1 MSNIEIKVIKK
12 KKESLILSVVMII
25 LCIISLIFFSSDYLK
40 VLNNEY
46 VNINNSKSLEDAIKN
61 KERYVR
67 ADLRKAKLEVYS
79 LENKNKKK
87 LNLYTLDFDNKKV
100 MIFLRDNT
108 IITDKVYLNI
118 ESFDGNKK
126 SIKELL
132 NNSDY
137 YDAILSN
144 ENFILNRDIDLTKMY
159 VIYILII
166 LSIVTII
173 LDIYYINN
181 PKKTNTYKKYMKKLY
196 IW

>member
-61 KERYVR
+61 KERYVS
-67 ADLRKAKLEVYS
+67 ADLREAKLEVYS
-79 LENKNKKK
+79 LENKNEKK

-137 YDAILSN
+137 YDVVLSN
-144 ENFILNRDIDLTKMY
+144 ENFTLNRDIDLTKMY

-196 IW
+196 I

>member
-67 ADLRKAKLEVYS
+67 SDLRKAKLEVYS

-196 IW
+196 I

>member
-1 MSNIEIKVIKK
+1 MSNIEIKVIRK
-12 KKESLILSVVMII
+12 KKESLILSIVMII

-46 VNINNSKSLEDAIKN
+46 VNINNSKSLDDTIKN
-61 KERYVR
+61 KERYVS

-196 IW
+196 I

>member
-61 KERYVR
+61 KERYVS
-67 ADLRKAKLEVYS
+67 ADLRDAKLETYS
-79 LENKNKKK
+79 LENKKGKR

-108 IITDKVYLNI
+108 IITYKVYLNI

-196 IW
+196 I

>member
-46 VNINNSKSLEDAIKN
+46 VNINNSKSLEDSIKN
-61 KERYVR
+61 KERYVS

-118 ESFDGNKK
+118 ESFDENKK

-132 NNSDY
+132 NSSDY
-137 YDAILSN
+137 YNVILSN
-144 ENFILNRDIDLTKMY
+144 ENFTLNRNIDLTKMY

-196 IW
+196 I

>member
-12 KKESLILSVVMII
+12 KKESLMLSIVMII

-61 KERYVR
+61 KERYVS
-67 ADLRKAKLEVYS
+67 ADLREATLEVYS
-79 LENKNKKK
+79 LENKNEKK

-144 ENFILNRDIDLTKMY
+144 ENFTLNRNIDLTKMY

-196 IW
+196 I

>member
-61 KERYVR
+61 KERYVS
-67 ADLRKAKLEVYS
+67 ADLREAKLEVYS
-79 LENKNKKK
+79 LENKNEKK

-137 YDAILSN
+137 YDVVLSN

-196 IW
+196 I

>member
-12 KKESLILSVVMII
+12 KKESLILSIVMII

-79 LENKNKKK
+79 LENKNEKK

-144 ENFILNRDIDLTKMY
+144 ENFTLNRDIDLTKMY

-196 IW
+196 I

>member
-61 KERYVR
+61 KERYVS
-67 ADLRKAKLEVYS
+67 ADLRDAKLETYS
-79 LENKNKKK
+79 LENKKGKR

-108 IITDKVYLNI
+108 IITYKVYLNI

-137 YDAILSN
+137 YDVVLSN
-144 ENFILNRDIDLTKMY
+144 ENFILNRNIDLTKMY

-181 PKKTNTYKKYMKKLY
+181 PKKTNTYKKYMQKLY
-196 IW
+196 I

>member
-12 KKESLILSVVMII
+12 KKESLMLSVVMII

-46 VNINNSKSLEDAIKN
+46 VNINNSKSLDDAIKN
-61 KERYVR
+61 KERYVSV
-67 ADLRKAKLEVYS
+67 DLRKAKLEVYS

-132 NNSDY
+132 NNIDY

-196 IW
+196 I

>member
-12 KKESLILSVVMII
+12 KKESLMLSIVMII

-46 VNINNSKSLEDAIKN
+46 VNINNSKSLNDAIKN
-61 KERYVR
+61 KERYVSV
-67 ADLRKAKLEVYS
+67 DLRKAKLEVYS

-196 IW
+196 I

>member
-12 KKESLILSVVMII
+12 KKESLILSIVMII

-144 ENFILNRDIDLTKMY
+144 ENFILNRDIDLTKMH

-196 IW
+196 I

>member
-12 KKESLILSVVMII
+12 KKESLMLSIVMII

-46 VNINNSKSLEDAIKN
+46 VNINNSKSLENAIKN
-61 KERYVR
+61 KKRYVS

-79 LENKNKKK
+79 LENKSEKK

-100 MIFLRDNT
+100 MVFLRDNT

-137 YDAILSN
+137 YDTILSN
-144 ENFILNRDIDLTKMY
+144 ENFTLNRNIDLTKMY

-196 IW
+196 I

>member
-61 KERYVR
+61 KERYVS
-67 ADLRKAKLEVYS
+67 ADLREAKLEVYS
-79 LENKNKKK
+79 LENKNEKK

-100 MIFLRDNT
+100 MVFLRDNT

-137 YDAILSN
+137 YDVVLSN
-144 ENFILNRDIDLTKMY
+144 ENFILNRNIDLTKMY

-196 IW
+196 I

>member
-12 KKESLILSVVMII
+12 KKESLMLSIVMII

-46 VNINNSKSLEDAIKN
+46 VNINNSKSLDDAIKN
-61 KERYVR
+61 KERYVSV
-67 ADLRKAKLEVYS
+67 DLRKAKLEVYS

-118 ESFDGNKK
+118 ESPDGNKK

-132 NNSDY
+132 NDSDY

-196 IW
+196 I

>member
-46 VNINNSKSLEDAIKN
+46 VNVNNSKSLDDAIKN
-61 KERYVR
+61 KERYVS

-132 NNSDY
+132 NNNDY

-196 IW
+196 I

>member
-12 KKESLILSVVMII
+12 KKESLMLSIVMII

-61 KERYVR
+61 KERYVS
-67 ADLRKAKLEVYS
+67 ADLREAKLEVYS
-79 LENKNKKK
+79 LENKNEKK

-196 IW
+196 I

>member
-61 KERYVR
+61 KERYVS
-67 ADLRKAKLEVYS
+67 ADLREAKLEVYS
-79 LENKNKKK
+79 LENKNEKK

-137 YDAILSN
+137 YDVVLSN
-144 ENFILNRDIDLTKMY
+144 ENFTLNRDIDLTKMY

-166 LSIVTII
+166 LSIVTISS
-173 LDIYYINN
+173 
-181 PKKTNTYKKYMKKLY
+181 
-196 IW
+196 

>member
-79 LENKNKKK
+79 LENKI
-87 LNLYTLDFDNKKV
+87 L
-100 MIFLRDNT
+100 FLEFFIYLPPFFT
-108 IITDKVYLNI
+108 TD
-118 ESFDGNKK
+118 
-126 SIKELL
+126 
-132 NNSDY
+132 
-137 YDAILSN
+137 
-144 ENFILNRDIDLTKMY
+144 T
-159 VIYILII
+159 YIM
-166 LSIVTII
+166 ST
-173 LDIYYINN
+173 
-181 PKKTNTYKKYMKKLY
+181 
-196 IW
+196 

>member
-46 VNINNSKSLEDAIKN
+46 VNINNSKSLDDAIKN
-61 KERYVR
+61 KERYVS
-67 ADLRKAKLEVYS
+67 ADLRKEKLEVYS

-100 MIFLRDNT
+100 MIFLKDNT

-196 IW
+196 I

>member
-1 MSNIEIKVIKK
+1 MSNVEIKVIKK

-196 IW
+196 I

>member
-12 KKESLILSVVMII
+12 KKESLILSIVMII

-46 VNINNSKSLEDAIKN
+46 VNINNSKSLDDAIKN

>member
-79 LENKNKKK
+79 LENKKGKR

-108 IITDKVYLNI
+108 IITNKVYLNI

-126 SIKELL
+126 SIKDLL

-144 ENFILNRDIDLTKMY
+144 ENFTLNRDIDLTKMY

-196 IW
+196 I

>member
-61 KERYVR
+61 KERYVSV
-67 ADLRKAKLEVYS
+67 DLRKAKLEVYS

-132 NNSDY
+132 NSSDY
-137 YDAILSN
+137 YNVILSN
-144 ENFILNRDIDLTKMY
+144 ENFTLNRNIDLTKMY

-196 IW
+196 I

>member
-12 KKESLILSVVMII
+12 KKESLMLSIVMII
-25 LCIISLIFFSSDYLK
+25 LCITSLIFFSSDYLK

-46 VNINNSKSLEDAIKN
+46 VNINNSKSLDDASKN
-61 KERYVR
+61 KERYVSD
-67 ADLRKAKLEVYS
+67 DLRKAKIEVYS
-79 LENKNKKK
+79 LENKNEKKI
-87 LNLYTLDFDNKKV
+87 NLYTLDFDNKKV

-118 ESFDGNKK
+118 ESFDENKK

-132 NNSDY
+132 NSSDY
-137 YDAILSN
+137 YNVILSN
-144 ENFILNRDIDLTKMY
+144 ENFTLNRNIDLTKMY

-196 IW
+196 I

>member
-12 KKESLILSVVMII
+12 KKESLMLSIVMII

-46 VNINNSKSLEDAIKN
+46 VNINNSKLLEDAIKN
-61 KERYVR
+61 KERYVS
-67 ADLRKAKLEVYS
+67 ADLRDAKLETYS

-137 YDAILSN
+137 YDVILSN
-144 ENFILNRDIDLTKMY
+144 ENFILNRNIDLTKMY

-196 IW
+196 I

>member
-132 NNSDY
+132 NSSDY
-137 YDAILSN
+137 YNVILSN
-144 ENFILNRDIDLTKMY
+144 ENFTLNRNIDLTKMY

-196 IW
+196 I

>member
-1 MSNIEIKVIKK
+1 
-12 KKESLILSVVMII
+12 
-25 LCIISLIFFSSDYLK
+25 
-40 VLNNEY
+40 
-46 VNINNSKSLEDAIKN
+46 
-61 KERYVR
+61 
-67 ADLRKAKLEVYS
+67 
-79 LENKNKKK
+79 
-87 LNLYTLDFDNKKV
+87 

-144 ENFILNRDIDLTKMY
+144 ENFTLNRDIDLTKMY

-196 IW
+196 I

>member
-61 KERYVR
+61 KERYVSV
-67 ADLRKAKLEVYS
+67 DLRKAKLETYS
-79 LENKNKKK
+79 LENKNEKK

-132 NNSDY
+132 NSSDY
-137 YDAILSN
+137 YNVILSN
-144 ENFILNRDIDLTKMY
+144 ENFTLNRNIDLTKMY

-166 LSIVTII
+166 LSIITII

-196 IW
+196 I

>member
-1 MSNIEIKVIKK
+1 MSNVEIKVIKK

-79 LENKNKKK
+79 LENKNEKK

-196 IW
+196 I

>member
-1 MSNIEIKVIKK
+1 MSNIEIRVIKK

-46 VNINNSKSLEDAIKN
+46 VNINNSKSIDDAIKN

-196 IW
+196 I

>member
-79 LENKNKKK
+79 LENKNEKK

-137 YDAILSN
+137 YDVVLSN
-144 ENFILNRDIDLTKMY
+144 ENFTLNREIDLTKMY

-196 IW
+196 I

>member
-12 KKESLILSVVMII
+12 KKESLMLSIVMII

-46 VNINNSKSLEDAIKN
+46 VNINNSKSLENAIKN

-79 LENKNKKK
+79 LENKNEKK

-144 ENFILNRDIDLTKMY
+144 ENFTLNRDIDLTKMY

-196 IW
+196 I

>member
-12 KKESLILSVVMII
+12 KKESLMLSIVMII

-46 VNINNSKSLEDAIKN
+46 VNVNNSKSLDDAIKN
-61 KERYVR
+61 KERYVSV
-67 ADLRKAKLEVYS
+67 DLRKAKLEVYS
-79 LENKNKKK
+79 LENKKGKR

-144 ENFILNRDIDLTKMY
+144 ENFTLNRDIDLTKMY

-196 IW
+196 I

>member
-1 MSNIEIKVIKK
+1 MISIEEYKQNPCEALSIPYWKATDIIIPDNVKIIHNKNFDETLLEKYSDKQYFRLIHRLNYVPDFSNNDFTYKMLSKEKTNEIKK
-12 KKESLILSVVMII
+12 L
-25 LCIISLIFFSSDYLK
+25 
-40 VLNNEY
+40 LN
-46 VNINNSKSLEDAIKN
+46 
-61 KERYVR
+61 
-67 ADLRKAKLEVYS
+67 
-79 LENKNKKK
+79 
-87 LNLYTLDFDNKKV
+87 DNKKV

-196 IW
+196 I

>member
-12 KKESLILSVVMII
+12 KKESLMLSIVMII

-61 KERYVR
+61 KERYVS
-67 ADLRKAKLEVYS
+67 ADLREAKLEVYS
-79 LENKNKKK
+79 LENKNEKKF
-87 LNLYTLDFDNKKV
+87 NLYTLDFDNKKV

-137 YDAILSN
+137 YDVVLSN

-196 IW
+196 I

>member
-12 KKESLILSVVMII
+12 KKESLMLSVVMII

-61 KERYVR
+61 KERYVS
-67 ADLRKAKLEVYS
+67 ADLREAKLEVYS
-79 LENKNKKK
+79 LENKNEKK

-196 IW
+196 I

>member
-61 KERYVR
+61 NERYVS
-67 ADLRKAKLEVYS
+67 ADLREAKLEVYS
-79 LENKNKKK
+79 LENKKGKR

-100 MIFLRDNT
+100 LIFLRDNT
-108 IITDKVYLNI
+108 IITNKVYLNI
-118 ESFDGNKK
+118 ESLDGNKK
-126 SIKELL
+126 SIKDLL

-144 ENFILNRDIDLTKMY
+144 ENFTLNRDIDLTKMY

-196 IW
+196 I

>member
-196 IW
+196 I